1 MNFFLK
7 LKGKKKKN
15 WQICAHTYKK
25 IIIIPLLKF
34 KKHFSFIRYILIIA
48 LVC

>member
-1 MNFFLK
+1 MKFFFK
-7 LKGKKKKN
+7 VKGKKKN
-15 WQICAHTYKK
+15 WQICDTHTKK
-25 IIIIPLLKF
+25 ITIPLLKF